1 VRICW
6 AQWLFIAVI
15 GVLGAGQMLTACGN
29 KGPLKL
35 PDETSSTPAAE
46 QEKPTKAAQK
56 KSEKPSE

>member
-1 VRICW
+1 
-6 AQWLFIAVI
+6 
-15 GVLGAGQMLTACGN
+15 MLTACGN